1 DSDGVPT
8 SGVTYQW
15 LRDGVAIGGET
26 NSSYTL
32 TQDDAGHKITVR
44 ATYKDNA
51 GHDETPLSAPL
62 DVENIP
68 PQPQPNHAGT
78 ITISGEAKVGATLT
92 AAVTDAD
99 GTAQADITYN
109 WYADGVKIGE
119 GAHYTLTAA
128 EKGKTITVRAAYT
141 DDKGTAE
148 NPTSDATAA
157 VTDDTPPPAYAP
169 GVTLHGPGEITEGG
183 KAVYTVDLDLAPLPK
198 ADTAAGL
205 LDTLRHNAG
214 HGILF
219 GQHQGL
225 NAGRADADAQG
236 YKSDVHALTGHYPS
250 IVGLAMMEQPMDRS
264 KSVEENGKAMGAEI
278 AKVDALGGI
287 AAVSAHWDNPM
298 PGPNGANDFSNVSL
312 KRLLPGGDLNGTLN
326 GWLDTVVAMAQHA
339 VRADGSKIPF
349 IFRPLHEGNG
359 EWAWWYYGREGAE
372 TYKELFRYVV
382 NYVKEHGADGQIL
395 TAFAPN
401 GNFGGDESRYLQLY
415 PGDDV
420 VDILGYD
427 GYDTNAAKPAKDG
440 WVKEVVE
447 DMAMLAR
454 MAEARGKVAAL
465 TEFGRGGDKMIKPQG
480 NVDPEFYT
488 DLLKGILADP
498 DARKIAYMMTWAN
511 WGENDIYVPK
521 EGEELA
527 ANFKAFVEQLL
538 LTRVADRDIT
548 VDVTIEHGTTDDG
561 DVRLS
566 TQRVTIRKGESSA
579 TFTVEAVADGKAE
592 GDEKYTVKISNP
604 QGATIEAGKDSV
616 ATTVHDDGSV
626 SPPTPL
632 NHEGQITI
640 SGEAK
645 VGSTLTATVS
655 DADDFAADKV
665 QYQWLRDGVAIDK
678 ATGSTY
684 QLTNDDAGHKIT
696 VRATYKDNAGHDE
709 TPTSDA
715 TDIPAPPANH
725 EGTVTISGEAK
736 VGSTLT
742 ATVTDA
748 DEFAADKVQYQWL
761 RDGVAISGQTG
772 NTYQLTRDDAG
783 HKITVR
789 AVYKDN
795 AGHDET
801 PLSLPTDTVA
811 DNGATVNHEGTI
823 RVEGTN
829 RVGYTFTA
837 VIDDADGVPK
847 DGVTYEWY
855 EFYGKHLGSGKTIT
869 LTEEQVGMQ
878 LQVKASYT
886 DNAGHH
892 EDITSRFSGT
902 VLPDHGGGTG
912 AGINP
917 PAADAPHVTLSGA
930 DTVKEGDTIIYTVS
944 LDKPVD
950 KDVSVDIKIRHGST
964 TVDDVGVRWGMQRAT
979 IKAGETSTRIWV
991 DTAKDGEAEGN
1002 ETYTLTISDAVYGTV
1017 YAPNVKPIED
1027 KVSAQSVFML
1037 SYKYPLAQ
1045 PNTDIYSDYWQAVHK
1060 AGSKKIPYVLVTPD
1074 AKPDA
1079 ILDPGYV
1086 KVIAKNIE
1094 LGFKNVVYVR
1104 TIQQTRDLAEVK
1116 AEIEK
1121 YFELYGKDN
1130 IHGIYLDEINP
1141 HSNAAVAYLA
1151 ELYNYIKSQYG
1162 NKLVVANPGIHITDA
1177 IAPYADLFML
1187 NESTADDYINHYENP
1202 TSAFEN
1208 DPANAH
1214 RIMHTIYDA
1223 SAADYDRIIELTRS
1237 RNAGWVYLTTDS
1249 THPDGRPYN
1258 DLPQDFGQLVDHIND
1273 LGATPADPNRSGTL
1287 PVLNGAY
1294 IDNAGVETT
1303 IIDADSSN
1311 RPGSVHIE
1319 GEAKVGSEL
1328 TATVAD
1334 SDDFAADKVQYQW
1347 LRDGV
1352 AIKDANGKTY
1362 QLTADDAGHKITVQA
1377 TYKDNAGHDENPTSD
1392 ATDIPA
1398 PPANHAGTVAITG
1411 EAKVGGTLTATV
1423 SDADNF
1429 DAASVSYQWLR
1440 DGVAISGETSSS
1452 YTLTRDDA
1460 GHKITVR
1467 AVYKDNAGHD
1477 ENPTSD
1483 AADIPAPPA
1492 NHAGTVTISGEALV
1506 GKTLTATIADGDG
1519 VDPAQAQYQWLV
1531 DGKAVNGATGA
1542 TYEVRPEDAG
1552 KAISVHVEY
1561 TDNAAHGEK
1570 LDSGRADATV
1580 DHHSG
1585 YKLVWQDEFNGNAL
1599 DENNWGYQTGGWNSS
1614 GVQNYYS
1621 AGDKNVSVSDGSL
1634 KITAHHESAPI
1645 VRGSGEDQKSY
1656 DFSSGFVQTQGKQA
1670 WTYGY
1675 FEARLKMPNAENG
1688 SLWPAFWMSPNEA
1701 KYGGWPRSG
1710 EIDILETRSYIN
1722 NADRDH
1728 DGQIKVAADA
1738 HWGTG
1743 SGKGKHSHKQGITYV
1758 DGSDEWHTYAVKW
1771 QEGKLEYYVDGRHY
1785 HTIDN
1790 FGAPNATEHPGPFNI
1805 PFYLRLNVAVGGDY
1819 MSGKYQDAHNS
1830 IDKFPA
1836 TMEVDYVRVYQLDGN
1851 TPPTPQPNH
1860 AGQITIS
1867 GEAKVGGTLTATV
1880 SDADNFDAA
1889 SVSYQWLRDGVAI
1902 SGETSSSYTLT
1913 RDDAGHKITVRAV
1926 YKDNAGH
1933 DENPT
1938 SDAADIPAPPAENH
1952 APSGAVTVS
1961 GVVEVGRTLVAGNNL
1976 DDQEGMGQV
1985 SYQWLRDGQDISG
1998 ATGDKYTLTDADA
2011 GHRISVRASYT
2022 DGAQNA
2028 ESKASFTTGS
2038 TAAAGTAP
2046 TYHDISGQAEIE
2058 WAGVKWYVRDSDW
2071 NSGSPGSGNWS
2082 RGNTQIDGTDMHM
2095 SLTNPDGK
2103 TPIASEIISS
2113 NAMGYGTYETTF
2125 RADFSKFDPYTVFGF
2140 FTYEWSQTTVAG
2152 NREIDGIE
2160 VSRWGDPALKGVFT
2174 YYPPSEADN
2183 GIKMRPGYTWAEDVK
2198 HVSMKLD
2205 WQPDKITWTLRNA
2218 ETGDVLHQVES
2229 TRDIPDAANQQVHFN
2244 LWTYKPTDP
2253 PNEWWTATPQKVTL
2267 GSFNYTPLSGGT
2279 PPAANKEGSISI
2291 TGEAKV
2297 GGVLS
2302 ANVTDGDGVQES
2314 AITYQWLRDGVAI
2327 DQATGSTY
2335 RLTADD
2341 AGHKITVQ
2349 ATYKDNA
2356 HHDESPSATQDIART
2371 PSGENHSG
2379 SITIKGEAK
2388 VGSTMTAEI
2397 SDRDGVPTSGVKYR
2411 WFGDDKPI
2419 DGANGATFAVTD
2431 AVVGQQIRVEAIYT
2445 DNAGHDERPTSDLTP
2460 AVTTGAMDN
2469 HSALFPPAAADAP
2482 RVSLSGAATVN
2493 EGRQATYTVSLDKAA
2508 DKDVAVDVQ
2517 INYGTASDSDAKL
2530 TWDIKRVIIPKGQTG
2545 KDFTVDTTGDGQAE
2559 GNETYTVKIA
2569 NALMDDFGPQ
2579 NVPPFSGS
2587 VTAQSQMIPAYK
2599 YPTGNWETDTYW
2611 DTVHK
2616 IGGEKIP
2623 YTVINPSSGAGKT
2636 VDPNYATLVDQNI
2649 AAGIKNIGY
2658 IRTIYSNRP
2667 IEEVKAEVDRYFE
2680 FYGKDK
2686 IHGFFFD
2693 ELANTN
2699 EATAY
2704 MAELY
2709 NYVKGKGAEKVVVA
2723 NPGWH
2728 ITDAMSPYADIFVTT
2743 EISADQYINNY
2754 QKPTSAFENN
2764 PENAKHIYHMI
2775 HDVSPEQYDQVLQLS
2790 RERNA
2795 GWVFITSDS
2804 QENPLPPEQ
2813 REAHPEQDGNPYN
2826 YLPENMASLSDR
2838 IANLGAIDSPLQHA
2852 GGKIVSAQMGNDSVT
2867 TEIIDADS
2875 GNMRAPQEAEI
2886 RHDDASAAQ
2895 SAHHDGQDDAAQPHD
2910 DSAGH
2915 SPLFGEELPHA
2926 DLGGLLNLEGEAVLD
2941 YLGAHSGEL
2950 LARAQAHDGL
2960 YGIEGSGA
2968 ADTFI
2973 TAHGNHLL
2981 QGGAGADTFA
2991 FLLDGNSSGDRILDF
3006 DIAAGD
3012 RIVFAGEHMQG
3023 AHISVAHEHGGTQV
3037 NITDSAGNRHS
3048 VDITTADGNAPDGQ
3062 DLLSHVEIRGP
3073 QGYHDTAYHGDVNRH
3088 LPEEEQHSGIVI

>member
-1 DSDGVPT
+1 MPVHIPNEKERNMAQQVNLTIKDTGGRVLGEYTLNAAGAPLQIKGVNNVYYELTDTASGRGPAAVSGTRSGDDLIVSIDNNSLIIKDYFTNGQGALVGMQADGTPYIYAVTDSAPEHLLASETGIATAAGSSLPPAAVAGIIGGVALTAGGIAIAKHNHDKHHHGDNITPQPQPNPTPNPQPNPNPNPQPNPQPNPNPNPQPSPQPNHEGRITITGEAKVGQTLTAAITDADGVPATGIRYQWYADGQVINGATGSSYTLTAAEKGKTITVQARYTDNANNAESPSSYATDAVREGSVPTPNHIGSVSITGEAKVGATLTAAISDSDGVPNT
-8 SGVTYQW
+8 GITYQW

-32 TQDDAGHKITVR
+32 TRDDAGHKIAVRAAYKDNAGHDETPLSAPLDIENTPPQANHEGTVTISGEAKVGSELTAAISDSDGVPTSGVTYQWLRDGVAISGQTGNTYQLTQEDAGHKITVR
-44 ATYKDNA
+44 AVYKDNA

-62 DVENIP
+62 DVENTP
-68 PQPQPNHAGT
+68 PQPNHEGT
-78 ITISGEAKVGATLT
+78 VTISGEAKVGSTLT
-92 AAVTDAD
+92 ATVTDAD
-99 GTAQADITYN
+99 GTAQAEITYN

-119 GAHYTLTAA
+119 GANYTLTAA
-128 EKGKTITVRAAYT
+128 EKGKTITVRASYT

-148 NPTSDATAA
+148 NPTSDATAT

-579 TFTVEAVADGKAE
+579 TFTVEAVADGKTE

-655 DADDFAADKV
+655 DADDFAADTV

-725 EGTVTISGEAK
+725 AGTVTISGEAK

-742 ATVTDA
+742 ATVSDA

-761 RDGVAISGQTG
+761 RDGVAIDKATG
-772 NTYQLTRDDAG
+772 NTYQLTQDDAG

-789 AVYKDN
+789 ATYKDN

-801 PLSLPTDTVA
+801 PLSPPTDTVT

-837 VIDDADGVPK
+837 VIDDADGVPEN
-847 DGVTYEWY
+847 GVTYEWY

-991 DTAKDGEAEGN
+991 DTAKDGVAEGN

-1017 YAPNVKPIED
+1017 YAPNVKPIAD

-1037 SYKYPLAQ
+1037 SYKYPLAV

-1273 LGATPADPNRSGTL
+1273 LGAIPADPNRSGTL

-1429 DAASVSYQWLR
+1429 TADTVQYQWLR

-1728 DGQIKVAADA
+1728 DGQIK
-1738 HWGTG
+1738 
-1743 SGKGKHSHKQGITYV
+1743 K
-1758 DGSDEWHTYAVKW
+1758 
-1771 QEGKLEYYVDGRHY
+1771 
-1785 HTIDN
+1785 
-1790 FGAPNATEHPGPFNI
+1790 
-1805 PFYLRLNVAVGGDY
+1805 
-1819 MSGKYQDAHNS
+1819 
-1830 IDKFPA
+1830 
-1836 TMEVDYVRVYQLDGN
+1836 
-1851 TPPTPQPNH
+1851 
-1860 AGQITIS
+1860 
-1867 GEAKVGGTLTATV
+1867 
-1880 SDADNFDAA
+1880 
-1889 SVSYQWLRDGVAI
+1889 
-1902 SGETSSSYTLT
+1902 
-1913 RDDAGHKITVRAV
+1913 RA
-1926 YKDNAGH
+1926 N
-1933 DENPT
+1933 
-1938 SDAADIPAPPAENH
+1938 
-1952 APSGAVTVS
+1952 
-1961 GVVEVGRTLVAGNNL
+1961 
-1976 DDQEGMGQV
+1976 
-1985 SYQWLRDGQDISG
+1985 
-1998 ATGDKYTLTDADA
+1998 
-2011 GHRISVRASYT
+2011 
-2022 DGAQNA
+2022 
-2028 ESKASFTTGS
+2028 
-2038 TAAAGTAP
+2038 TAA
-2046 TYHDISGQAEIE
+2046 
-2058 WAGVKWYVRDSDW
+2058 
-2071 NSGSPGSGNWS
+2071 
-2082 RGNTQIDGTDMHM
+2082 
-2095 SLTNPDGK
+2095 
-2103 TPIASEIISS
+2103 
-2113 NAMGYGTYETTF
+2113 
-2125 RADFSKFDPYTVFGF
+2125 
-2140 FTYEWSQTTVAG
+2140 
-2152 NREIDGIE
+2152 
-2160 VSRWGDPALKGVFT
+2160 
-2174 YYPPSEADN
+2174 
-2183 GIKMRPGYTWAEDVK
+2183 IKP
-2198 HVSMKLD
+2198 HVL
-2205 WQPDKITWTLRNA
+2205 
-2218 ETGDVLHQVES
+2218 
-2229 TRDIPDAANQQVHFN
+2229 
-2244 LWTYKPTDP
+2244 
-2253 PNEWWTATPQKVTL
+2253 
-2267 GSFNYTPLSGGT
+2267 
-2279 PPAANKEGSISI
+2279 
-2291 TGEAKV
+2291 
-2297 GGVLS
+2297 
-2302 ANVTDGDGVQES
+2302 
-2314 AITYQWLRDGVAI
+2314 
-2327 DQATGSTY
+2327 
-2335 RLTADD
+2335 
-2341 AGHKITVQ
+2341 
-2349 ATYKDNA
+2349 
-2356 HHDESPSATQDIART
+2356 
-2371 PSGENHSG
+2371 
-2379 SITIKGEAK
+2379 
-2388 VGSTMTAEI
+2388 
-2397 SDRDGVPTSGVKYR
+2397 
-2411 WFGDDKPI
+2411 
-2419 DGANGATFAVTD
+2419 
-2431 AVVGQQIRVEAIYT
+2431 
-2445 DNAGHDERPTSDLTP
+2445 
-2460 AVTTGAMDN
+2460 
-2469 HSALFPPAAADAP
+2469 
-2482 RVSLSGAATVN
+2482 
-2493 EGRQATYTVSLDKAA
+2493 
-2508 DKDVAVDVQ
+2508 
-2517 INYGTASDSDAKL
+2517 
-2530 TWDIKRVIIPKGQTG
+2530 
-2545 KDFTVDTTGDGQAE
+2545 
-2559 GNETYTVKIA
+2559 
-2569 NALMDDFGPQ
+2569 
-2579 NVPPFSGS
+2579 
-2587 VTAQSQMIPAYK
+2587 
-2599 YPTGNWETDTYW
+2599 
-2611 DTVHK
+2611 
-2616 IGGEKIP
+2616 
-2623 YTVINPSSGAGKT
+2623 
-2636 VDPNYATLVDQNI
+2636 
-2649 AAGIKNIGY
+2649 
-2658 IRTIYSNRP
+2658 
-2667 IEEVKAEVDRYFE
+2667 
-2680 FYGKDK
+2680 
-2686 IHGFFFD
+2686 
-2693 ELANTN
+2693 
-2699 EATAY
+2699 
-2704 MAELY
+2704 
-2709 NYVKGKGAEKVVVA
+2709 
-2723 NPGWH
+2723 
-2728 ITDAMSPYADIFVTT
+2728 
-2743 EISADQYINNY
+2743 
-2754 QKPTSAFENN
+2754 KPTSKPPPAFQTASVPVLTDFVFQNVKT
-2764 PENAKHIYHMI
+2764 ASGH
-2775 HDVSPEQYDQVLQLS
+2775 YDDRCLS
-2790 RERNA
+2790 
-2795 GWVFITSDS
+2795 I
-2804 QENPLPPEQ
+2804 
-2813 REAHPEQDGNPYN
+2813 
-2826 YLPENMASLSDR
+2826 
-2838 IANLGAIDSPLQHA
+2838 
-2852 GGKIVSAQMGNDSVT
+2852 
-2867 TEIIDADS
+2867 
-2875 GNMRAPQEAEI
+2875 
-2886 RHDDASAAQ
+2886 
-2895 SAHHDGQDDAAQPHD
+2895 
-2910 DSAGH
+2910 
-2915 SPLFGEELPHA
+2915 LFF
-2926 DLGGLLNLEGEAVLD
+2926 
-2941 YLGAHSGEL
+2941 
-2950 LARAQAHDGL
+2950 R
-2960 YGIEGSGA
+2960 
-2968 ADTFI
+2968 
-2973 TAHGNHLL
+2973 
-2981 QGGAGADTFA
+2981 
-2991 FLLDGNSSGDRILDF
+2991 
-3006 DIAAGD
+3006 
-3012 RIVFAGEHMQG
+3012 
-3023 AHISVAHEHGGTQV
+3023 
-3037 NITDSAGNRHS
+3037 
-3048 VDITTADGNAPDGQ
+3048 
-3062 DLLSHVEIRGP
+3062 
-3073 QGYHDTAYHGDVNRH
+3073 
-3088 LPEEEQHSGIVI
+3088 